1 MKSGQS
7 GRVLILEDDEVRCY
21 WFQQQLAAREHD
33 ITCDIQQAIEWLE
46 KHDYGTILLDHDL
59 TEEHYY
65 SDAHDDE
72 ATGYAIAAW
81 LAAHPERQPDAVI
94 VVHSLNYVGA
104 KRMLDV
110 LRNAGREAEHVPFPY
125 LQSGQVIG

>member
-1 MKSGQS
+1 
-7 GRVLILEDDEVRCY
+7 LILEDDEGRCY
-21 WFQQQLAAREHD
+21 WFQQQLADREHD
-33 ITCDIQQAIEWLE
+33 ITCDIQQAIAWLE
-46 KHDYGTILLDHDL
+46 TRDYEAILLDHDL

-72 ATGYAIAAW
+72 GTGYAIASW
-81 LAAHPERQPDAVI
+81 LAAHPERQPNATI

-110 LRNAGREAEHVPFPY
+110 LRDAGRTAEHVPFPY
-125 LQSGQVIG
+125 LQAGLTIS

>member
-1 MKSGQS
+1 MKNGQS
-7 GRVLILEDDEVRCY
+7 GRVLILEDDEMRCY
-21 WFQQQLAAREHD
+21 WFQRHLGGREHD

-46 KHDYGTILLDHDL
+46 SRNYDTILLDHDL

-72 ATGYAIAAW
+72 ATGYAIASW
-81 LAAHPERQPDAVI
+81 LAKNPERQRNARI

-104 KRMLDV
+104 QRMLNV
-110 LRNAGREAEHVPFPY
+110 LRDAGREAEHVPFPY
-125 LQSGQVIG
+125 LQAGRVIT

>member
-21 WFQQQLAAREHD
+21 WFQQQLADREHD

-46 KHDYGTILLDHDL
+46 TREYEAILLDHDL

-81 LAAHPERQPDAVI
+81 LAAHPERQPKATI

-104 KRMLDV
+104 KRMLDI
-110 LRNAGREAEHVPFPY
+110 LRDSGREAEHVPFPY
-125 LQSGQVIG
+125 LQAGVTFG